1 MGFFSEF
8 DLIEQAHI
16 TAQAPTRGKH
26 DIAKPDRY
34 CFGDD
39 PCVCVQLKAARE
51 DERRRLRAEDHD
63 YAYVAASV
71 RAACIAAV
79 EEYFDRGEYS
89 PAQLF
94 NDLREA

>member
-16 TAQAPTRGKH
+16 TAQAPTRGEH
-26 DIAKPDRY
+26 EVAVPDPY

-51 DERRRLRAEDHD
+51 DERQRMIARWLTHDRQQMESQMEDK
-63 YAYVAASV
+63 
-71 RAACIAAV
+71 
-79 EEYFDRGEYS
+79 
-89 PAQLF
+89 
-94 NDLREA
+94 